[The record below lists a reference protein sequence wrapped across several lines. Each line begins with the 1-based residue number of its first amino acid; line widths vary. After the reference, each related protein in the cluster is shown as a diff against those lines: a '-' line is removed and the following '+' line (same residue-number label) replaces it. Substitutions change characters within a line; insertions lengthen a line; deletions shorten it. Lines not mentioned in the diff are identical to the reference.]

1 MLYAVVD
8 ILFGIT
14 ENWKHTRYSSIGGW
28 LKKLWMKNQQIINMW
43 ISSDPQDTL
52 KKNRV

>member
-14 ENWKHTRYSSIGGW
+14 ENWKQTRYSSIGGW